1 MKKSVYSLVLSDDV
15 VAAVDRAAYQQG
27 VSRSAMINQILAEY
41 VSYTTPEQ
49 RMREIFAQAERLLSG
64 EVFQSLV
71 QPSDSMMSLR
81 SAQAY
86 KYNPNVRYSVE
97 LYPNRPG
104 QGELRVSLRSQNSA
118 LILYLGQFFRLWAK
132 IEQAYIGGSDCV
144 IEDGKYLRRLTLPA
158 RLSEREQGAVLAGY
172 IRAMERGLGAFFN
185 SLEDPR
191 QAAAAVERAYQD
203 YLKQYPAI

>member
-15 VAAVDRAAYQQG
+15 IAAVDRAAYQNG
-27 VSRSAMINQILAEY
+27 LSRSAMINRILAQA

-49 RMREIFAQAERLLSG
+49 RMSEIFAQVERLLNG
-64 EVFQSLV
+64 EVFQSLS

-81 SAQAY
+81 SALAY

-97 LYPNRPG
+97 LYPDRPG
-104 QGELRVSLRSQNSA
+104 EGELRVSLRSQSSA

-132 IEQAYIGGSDCV
+132 IEQAYVGGADYV
-144 IEDGKYLRRLTLPA
+144 IQDGKYARRLKLPA
-158 RLSEREQGAVLAGY
+158 RVSHREQGAVLAGY
-172 IRAMERGLGAFFN
+172 IRAMEQGLRAFFH
-185 SLEDPR
+185 SLDDPR
-191 QAAAAVERAYQD
+191 QAAAAVEQAYQN

>member
-81 SAQAY
+81 SALAY

-118 LILYLGQFFRLWAK
+118 LILYLGQFFRLWAR
-132 IEQAYIGGSDCV
+132 IEQAYVGGADCAIG
-144 IEDGKYLRRLTLPA
+144 DGKYARRIQLPQG
-158 RLSEREQGAVLAGY
+158 LGDREQGAVLAGY
-172 IRAMERGLGAFFN
+172 IGAMERGLRAFFN
-185 SLEDPR
+185 DLDHP
-191 QAAAAVERAYQD
+191 QAAAAAVERAYQE

>member
-1 MKKSVYSLVLSDDV
+1 MKKSVYSLVLSDSV
-15 VAAVDRAAYQQG
+15 VAAVDRAAYQNG
-27 VSRSAMINQILAEY
+27 LSRSAMINRILAEA

-49 RMREIFAQAERLLSG
+49 RMQEIFTQAERLLSG

-81 SAQAY
+81 SALAY

-104 QGELRVSLRSQNSA
+104 EGELRVSLRSRNST
-118 LILYLGQFFRLWAK
+118 LILYLGQFFRLWAR
-132 IEQAYIGGSDCV
+132 IEQAYVGGSDCA
-144 IEDGKYLRRLTLPA
+144 IEDGRYLRRLRLPTH
-158 RLSEREQGAVLAGY
+158 LPEGEQGAVLAGY
-172 IRAMERGLGAFFN
+172 IRAMERGLGIFF
-185 SLEDPR
+185 SQLEDPR
-191 QAAAAVERAYQD
+191 QAAAGVERAYQD

>member
-15 VAAVDRAAYQQG
+15 IAAVDRAAYQNG
-27 VSRSAMINQILAEY
+27 LSRSAMINRILAQA

-49 RMREIFAQAERLLSG
+49 RMSEIFSQVERLLNG
-64 EVFQSLV
+64 EVFQSLS

-81 SAQAY
+81 SALAY

-97 LYPNRPG
+97 LYPDRPG
-104 QGELRVSLRSQNSA
+104 EGELRVSLRSQSSA

-132 IEQAYIGGSDCV
+132 IEQAYVGGADCV
-144 IEDGKYLRRLTLPA
+144 IQDGKYARRLKLPV
-158 RLSEREQGAVLAGY
+158 RLSDREQGAVLAGY
-172 IRAMERGLGAFFN
+172 IRAMEQGLRAFFH
-185 SLEDPR
+185 SLDDPR
-191 QAAAAVERAYQD
+191 QAAAAVEQAYQN

>member
-81 SAQAY
+81 SALAY

-191 QAAAAVERAYQD
+191 KAAAAVERAYQD